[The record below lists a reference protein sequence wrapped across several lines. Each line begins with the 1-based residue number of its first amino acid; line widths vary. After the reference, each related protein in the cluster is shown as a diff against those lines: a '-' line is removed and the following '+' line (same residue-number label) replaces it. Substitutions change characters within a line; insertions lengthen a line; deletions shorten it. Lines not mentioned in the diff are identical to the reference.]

1 MGKDAMD
8 GRLLALLAVIAI
20 VAGAFLACWQ
30 VQYAD
35 AANTNRTLPVATIAS
50 SAYRTGNLTGAG
62 STSGNNIL
70 NSSQLQLQVNSHLLP
85 ALSSSTAY
93 LLNKDSDTV
102 SVIDVGKQKVIKHI
116 KVGSY
121 PVDMAWNAAKSRLYV
136 VNMGS
141 DSLTVIDTTTD
152 AKTGEIDLLFPG
164 PEHVVVSPDGK
175 KIYVSAYNEQYSSIP
190 VDLKRPTG
198 SKSIML
204 VVDADTGRLTKV
216 VSLPFTAG
224 QMAISP
230 DGSRLY
236 VLSGT
241 DYGVLD
247 TNTWKVL
254 KSPRP
259 YVPPQSAGFAHDMGA
274 DSTCLALSPDGKW
287 LYVTNTSRYNEIP
300 QGYGGMPLRYHL
312 VDLDQVDTATY
323 QVKKTVQLTYNDTEK
338 PHDESPWG
346 GLGGLGGNNYVPI
359 TADGIAVSPD
369 GWLVVVTSYIGNT
382 YNYGTMNA
390 FYNEN
395 TGFRWAGT
403 YAIDTTTPE
412 GVAFSPDGRTIC
424 LANGPDNACSLIE
437 TGMGKITTLTANP
450 TNMLAND
457 GAIKVVTRPG
467 PVGSSSGGPLTISNV
482 FGHVPTLPKKGQMPA
497 SMQAPAS
504 TETGALYICN
514 NQDNT
519 VSVIDLATEQVN
531 DTIDVYKSPT
541 RVAATPEGSRV
552 FVIDHVLPA
561 SSLSVIDASS
571 NTVIKT
577 GEEPKT
583 EYVDV
588 LASPDGTS
596 VYLSTNSWTGIA
608 VLDAATGNLK
618 RTIALPTDNKIPN
631 HIALSPKGRYIYLT
645 YDDRTL
651 VYDVIDNKARG
662 KIDYV
667 GDGAAVFSQDGYAY
681 VASKSL
687 GIIVPIDQAT
697 RQPLYDRAIYVSG
710 PGDMAVSPDG
720 KRLYVFNTDDNSLV
734 VANTAT
740 GAIVDVVD
748 LASPNFPASLK
759 SKNNSVAVSP
769 NGTRVYV
776 SNPAYGT
783 VWVIDAASNY
793 IVKSIKVGN
802 GPEGM
807 AIRYSDDRTYE
818 GSPESSYLNTALSAQ
833 TVSGYS
839 IPALKQLQV
848 ADTPITLQTSLVRTG
863 DGSNI
868 SRLAANGFML
878 VPASAGGMAYY
889 NVTTGSATG
898 DAATVK
904 GIRLEIGKQA
914 PIEAGGVRVMAEA
927 TMNAVPVDSSVD
939 LLVLAPESVDLGRVS
954 EALNLSGTRLDG
966 GALAAVEIDRSG
978 LENGRDIGSATLT
991 FQFPK
996 PAGFDP
1002 AKRYCVVRQDGSAS
1016 EVLDA
1021 RYLGE
1026 GANQTVSFD
1035 AVSPH
1040 GFSTFTLV
1048 MTAAPAASATPRAT
1062 ASGGSGDGLW
1072 GILVVMA
1079 ALGLGFVARLGRRG
1093 SGK

>member
-1 MGKDAMD
+1 MGKVAIN
-8 GRLLALLAVIAI
+8 GRLLVFLAVIAI
-20 VAGAFLACWQ
+20 MAGAVLACWQ
-30 VQYAD
+30 VQDAD
-35 AANTNRTLPVATIAS
+35 AANTTSRTLPVTAS
-50 SAYRTGNLTGAG
+50 TPTYRAGNLTGSG
-62 STSGNNIL
+62 TTSGINTF

-93 LLNKDSDTV
+93 LLNQDSGIV

-116 KVGSY
+116 TVGSS
-121 PVDMAWNAAKSRLYV
+121 PVDMAWNAAKNRLYV

-141 DSLTVIDTTTD
+141 GTLSVIDTMTD
-152 AKTGEIDLLFPG
+152 AKTGEIDLLFPW
-164 PEHVVVSPDGK
+164 PEHIAVSPDGK
-175 KIYVSAYNEQYSSIP
+175 KIYVAAYNERYSSIP
-190 VDLKRPTG
+190 ADLKRPTG

-204 VVDADTGRLTKV
+204 VVDADTGRLTKA

-254 KSPRP
+254 KAPRP
-259 YVPPQSAGFAHDMGA
+259 FVPPESKGFANDVGK

-287 LYVTNTSRYNEIP
+287 LYVTNTSRYNEIS
-300 QGYGGMPLRYHL
+300 QGYGGVPMRYHL

-323 QVKKTVQLTYNDTEK
+323 QVKKTVQLTYNDTQK
-338 PHDESPWG
+338 PQEASPFDGIG
-346 GLGGLGGNNYVPI
+346 GFLGGNNYEPI

-369 GWLVVVTSYIGNT
+369 GWLVVVTSYVPGT
-382 YNYGTMNA
+382 GNYGTMNA

-424 LANGPDNACSLIE
+424 LADGTDNAASLIE

-450 TNMLAND
+450 TDMGAND
-457 GAIKVVTRPG
+457 GAVKVVTRPG
-467 PVGSSSGGPLTISNV
+467 PVGSSSGGPLTISNLY
-482 FGHVPTLPKKGQMPA
+482 GHVPTLPKKGQMPA
-497 SMQAPAS
+497 SMQVPVS
-504 TETGALYICN
+504 TEVGTLYVSN
-514 NQDNT
+514 NLDNS

-531 DTIDVYKSPT
+531 GTIDVYKSPT
-541 RVAATPEGSRV
+541 RAATTPDGSRV
-552 FVIDHVLPA
+552 FVIDHGLPA
-561 SSLSVIDASS
+561 SSLSVINANS

-577 GEEPKT
+577 GEEPKN

-596 VYLSTNSWTGIA
+596 VYLSTNSWSGIA

-618 RTIALPTDNKIPN
+618 RSIALPTDNKIPN
-631 HIALSPKGRYIYLT
+631 HMALSPKGRFMYLT

-651 VYDVIDNKARG
+651 VYDVIDDKARG

-667 GDGAAVFSQDGYAY
+667 GDGAAVCSPDGYVY

-687 GIIVPIDQAT
+687 GIIVPIDPAT
-697 RQPLYDRAIYVSG
+697 RQPLYDRAIYVPG

-720 KRLYVFNTDDNSLV
+720 KRLYVFNTADNSLI

-740 GAIVDVVD
+740 GDIVDVVD

-759 SKNNSVAVSP
+759 SDKNSVAVSP

-783 VWVIDAASNY
+783 VWVIDAASDY

-807 AIRYSDDRTYE
+807 AIRYAYDRTYK
-818 GSPESSYLNTALSAQ
+818 GSPESPFQNVVSTLQ
-833 TVSGYS
+833 TVTGYE
-839 IPALKQLQV
+839 IPALKELQV
-848 ADTPITLQTSLVRTG
+848 GDTPVTLQSNQVRTR

-868 SRLAANGFML
+868 SQLTANGFML

-889 NVTTGSATG
+889 NVTTGSASG

-904 GIRLEIGKQA
+904 GIRLEIGRQT
-914 PIEAGGVRVMAEA
+914 PMEAGGVKVIAEA
-927 TMNAVPVDSSVD
+927 AMNTVPVDSSVD
-939 LLVLAPESVDLGRVS
+939 VTVLPPESVDLGPVS
-954 EALNLSGTRLDG
+954 ESLNRSGIRLDG
-966 GALAAVEIDRSG
+966 GALAAVEIDKSG
-978 LENGRDIGSATLT
+978 LENGRDIGPATLT

-1002 AKRYCVVRQDGSAS
+1002 AKRFCVVRQDGGTS

-1026 GANQTVSFD
+1026 GANETVIFE

-1048 MTAAPAASATPRAT
+1048 MTSAPAASATPGTSPSPT
-1062 ASGGSGDGLW
+1062 AKSGLCEILAVLAIGL
-1072 GILVVMA
+1072 A
-1079 ALGLGFVARLGRRG
+1079 AVAARCKGGR
-1093 SGK
+1093 